1 MTQPRWE
8 RTGLRLL
15 VVDDDML
22 DRKSIR
28 RALVAGGVDAE
39 IVEAS
44 DAEHGLELL
53 ASEPV
58 DAVLLDFD
66 MPRRDGLW
74 LVREARRRG
83 VRCPLIVLTGQG
95 DEQIAVELM
104 KAGAT
109 DYVAKATITPERAVQ
124 SLRHALRVT
133 EVERA
138 LRESEERAQLA
149 VEALQL
155 GTWDLEPTSGKLR
168 LSDRCRALLCIS
180 PDEEATYERLLE
192 SVHPADA
199 ERTRGAVERAL
210 QPASGGGYDMEFRVL
225 SPCGSLERWLRAT
238 GKVFFNE
245 AGRPLRFIGT
255 VQDIDEQKQ
264 LEAQRARLFEAER
277 SAREQAEAASRMR
290 EDLVAIVSH
299 DLRNPLSSISMSA
312 EVLQAIVSSDASPQL
327 RRPLE
332 TIVRSVGRMKR
343 LISDLLDVASID
355 AGGLSV
361 HKEPHEATVLM
372 REAIEMMLP
381 IAVEKSL
388 LLEFEPTAVMFQ
400 VAVDKERILQVFS
413 NLIGNAIK
421 FTREGGRIGLGVTT
435 KCADFVEFR
444 VTDTGQ
450 GVSEEHLTHIFD
462 RYWQAHQEGRMGIG
476 LGLSIVKGII
486 EVHQGEIRA
495 ESTLGKGTT
504 FYFTLPRVND
514 GGCVELPVCSLSG

>member
-1 MTQPRWE
+1 SE
-8 RTGLRLL
+8 
-15 VVDDDML
+15 
-22 DRKSIR
+22 
-28 RALVAGGVDAE
+28 AGDAE
-39 IVEAS
+39 R
-44 DAEHGLELL
+44 GLELL

-58 DAVLLDFD
+58 DAVLLDFN

-109 DYVAKATITPERAVQ
+109 DYVAKTTITPERAVQ
-124 SLRHALRVT
+124 SLQHALRVT

-155 GTWDLEPTSGKLR
+155 STWDLEPTSGKLR

-180 PDEEATYERLLE
+180 LNENATYERLLE
-192 SVHPADA
+192 SVHPQDV
-199 ERTRGAVERAL
+199 EPTRLGLERAL
-210 QPASGGGYDMEFRVL
+210 QPESGERYDMEFRVL
-225 SPCGSLERWLRAT
+225 SQCSGVERWLRAT

-245 AGRPLRFIGT
+245 VGRPLRFIGT

-312 EVLQAIVSSDASPQL
+312 EVLQAITSTEGSSQF

-361 HKEPHEATVLM
+361 HKERHDVTALM
-372 REAIEMMLP
+372 REGIEMMLP
-381 IAVEKSL
+381 MAVEKSL
-388 LLEFEPTAVMFQ
+388 LLECESTATPLEVS
-400 VAVDKERILQVFS
+400 VDKERILQVFS

-421 FTREGGRIGLGVTT
+421 FTREGGRIGLAAAAR
-435 KCADFVEFR
+435 CADFVEIR

-450 GVSEEHLTHIFD
+450 GVSEEHLTHICD
-462 RYWQAHQEGRMGIG
+462 RYWQAQKEGRMGIG
-476 LGLSIVKGII
+476 LGLSIVKGVI
-486 EVHQGEIRA
+486 EAHHGEIHA
-495 ESTLGKGTT
+495 ESTLGKGTM
-504 FYFTLPRVND
+504 FYFTLLRVNAT
-514 GGCVELPVCSLSG
+514 

>member
-1 MTQPRWE
+1 
-8 RTGLRLL
+8 
-15 VVDDDML
+15 
-22 DRKSIR
+22 
-28 RALVAGGVDAE
+28 
-39 IVEAS
+39 
-44 DAEHGLELL
+44 
-53 ASEPV
+53 
-58 DAVLLDFD
+58 
-66 MPRRDGLW
+66 
-74 LVREARRRG
+74 
-83 VRCPLIVLTGQG
+83 
-95 DEQIAVELM
+95 
-104 KAGAT
+104 
-109 DYVAKATITPERAVQ
+109 
-124 SLRHALRVT
+124 
-133 EVERA
+133 
-138 LRESEERAQLA
+138 
-149 VEALQL
+149 
-155 GTWDLEPTSGKLR
+155 
-168 LSDRCRALLCIS
+168 
-180 PDEEATYERLLE
+180 
-192 SVHPADA
+192 
-199 ERTRGAVERAL
+199 
-210 QPASGGGYDMEFRVL
+210 MEFRVL